1 VTAELTNPAA
11 LLAASPAPQAAG
23 NALALGGP
31 AALAGASPAPDS
43 AGQAEPPHFSRFI
56 NDLKNAD
63 APTAVTVA
71 SPSQGDLALPG
82 VPGLDGLTPPVALP
96 EGTPLPIIGPQGTN
110 GSLRP
115 APQDPGNE
123 APGTGNALPPTEVP
137 QLPHDLPLP
146 SPVAQLLQ
154 GTTDSASG
162 APAEP
167 IPSPLPGAEV
177 ASRILATQSEA
188 ALPQARGA
196 PDANATQRATPHI
209 TLAELDTGG
218 APNDGQDAPEQQ
230 LADRASRLMD
240 KLGTM
245 RESLQQGGSQQ
256 TARFTLQ
263 ADAAATGTIGGTS
276 SFAADRA
283 EPSYDLRQFVAQQP
297 LQPSADSSRFAAG
310 LGERLM
316 FMSQNGVQSAQLKLH
331 PAHLGPLDVRIQ
343 IEDNVAQ
350 VWFGAQHGQTREALE
365 AALPRLR
372 EMFAEQGIQ
381 LAHADVES
389 QQQHGRSSG
398 DGAGRPDRASDPS
411 VTGYPS
417 AEPELTTLLAIRSPD
432 RLVDVYA

>member
-82 VPGLDGLTPPVALP
+82 VPGLDGLTPPVALL
-96 EGTPLPIIGPQGTN
+96 EGTPLPIIGLQGTN
-110 GSLRP
+110 GS
-115 APQDPGNE
+115 
-123 APGTGNALPPTEVP
+123 

-343 IEDNVAQ
+343 IEDDVAH

-389 QQQHGRSSG
+389 QQQHERSSG